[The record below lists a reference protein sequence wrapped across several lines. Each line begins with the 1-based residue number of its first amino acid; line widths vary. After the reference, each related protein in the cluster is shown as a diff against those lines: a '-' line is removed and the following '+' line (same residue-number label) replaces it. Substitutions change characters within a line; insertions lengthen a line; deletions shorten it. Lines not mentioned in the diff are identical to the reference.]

1 MIHLIV
7 RIGSAPIQSIKQSIC
22 IGTIKNNVLIN
33 DRFLLFS
40 FTAKT
45 PAEEAYNKA
54 HSATF
59 SVMARA
65 LARWKRRFPS
75 LETGLDIRSE
85 ILDSVI
91 IATAVLHNIA
101 VRRGEPEPPASG
113 APSLKQPPP
122 SEQIPA
128 TYRGD
133 QARKQIIQS
142 GTLGGTK

>member
-1 MIHLIV
+1 MT
-7 RIGSAPIQSIKQSIC
+7 GSTS
-22 IGTIKNNVLIN
+22 
-33 DRFLLFS
+33 S
-40 FTAKT
+40 FPAKT

-54 HSATF
+54 HNATF
-59 SVMARA
+59 SVMTRA

-101 VRRGEPEPPASG
+101 MRRGEPEPPASG
-113 APSLKQPPP
+113 APPLEQPPP

-142 GTLGGTK
+142 MTLGGAKWTGDLRLWRINTREETPKEREPTYY